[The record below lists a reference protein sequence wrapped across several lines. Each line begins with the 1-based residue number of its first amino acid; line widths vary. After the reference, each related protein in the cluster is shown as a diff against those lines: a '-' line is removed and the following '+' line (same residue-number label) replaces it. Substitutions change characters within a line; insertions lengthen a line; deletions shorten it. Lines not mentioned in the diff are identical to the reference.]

1 MIHYLYNCRC
11 EHTDKASDH
20 LKQAEDYLEISEI
33 CIENYACTYEVR
45 EEISLTVEEVK
56 NYASAPVVK
65 ISGKCYAVYAR
76 TTASNPLGFCHIK
89 DTDGH
94 YVCSGK
100 DCRGMMAKA
109 RGSKVK
115 AICIHK
121 HILRC
126 ALQCSSGNEETGEGN
141 VAEALSTSEA
151 ESNRQ
156 GMSISRKSSIQLAFS
171 RKLPYEIDREILLN
185 ISQMDAKCVS
195 DIKDE
200 GWPEQFSPHYDVC
213 QLCNG
218 VLSPPMSHPGQK
230 GKSYLLTELNPFKS
244 IDVKVR
250 MCQNGECKAMHQSLP
265 YSIG

>member
-1 MIHYLYNCRC
+1 MIHYLYNLCRC
-11 EHTDKASDH
+11 EHTDKASNH

-65 ISGKCYAVYAR
+65 IFRKMLCGLCQNNCKQSFGILSHQRHGRTLCLQWKGLSWDDGK
-76 TTASNPLGFCHIK
+76 G
-89 DTDGH
+89 
-94 YVCSGK
+94 
-100 DCRGMMAKA
+100 
-109 RGSKVK
+109 GSKVK

-171 RKLPYEIDREILLN
+171 RKFPYEIDREILLN
-185 ISQMDAKCVS
+185 ISRMDAKCVS

-200 GWPEQFSPHYDVC
+200 GWPEQFAPHYDVC